1 MLRVSG
7 GQLVQYRV
15 PITTLLLFASVT
27 VYGQSLG
34 DVARENREKKAES
47 AATAPPK
54 LITDS
59 DLPKNAQGPEE
70 AGASGKV
77 QAASAGKTGAGR
89 AAATSP
95 LDPRAMEQW
104 RKQILAQKRT
114 VATLEKRL
122 ARFQA
127 SLSSVDANA
136 IARGEIFSRSQAL
149 EQERLAQVQ
158 EQLEEQRAKLLEMQ
172 EEARRAGM
180 HTQVYDP

>member
-7 GQLVQYRV
+7 RKLFSI
-15 PITTLLLFASVT
+15 PITALLLLASVA

-34 DVARENREKKAES
+34 NIAREDREKKAEA

-54 LITDS
+54 VITDA
-59 DLPKNAQGPEE
+59 DLAKDAQAPEEVGASANAQTP
-70 AGASGKV
+70 
-77 QAASAGKTGAGR
+77 SAGKSGTV
-89 AAATSP
+89 ATRP
-95 LDPRAMEQW
+95 LDPRAEQW
-104 RKQILAQKRT
+104 RRQILAQKRT

-127 SLSSVDANA
+127 SLSPMDASA
-136 IARGEIFSRSQAL
+136 ISRGEILSRNQAL
-149 EQERLAQVQ
+149 EQERLARVQ

-180 HTQVYDP
+180 HTLVYDP

>member
-7 GQLVQYRV
+7 RQLRHFGV
-15 PITTLLLFASVT
+15 PVTTLLLFASVT
-27 VYGQSLG
+27 AYGQSLG
-34 DVARENREKKAES
+34 DVARESREKKSEA

-54 LITDS
+54 VITDG
-59 DLPKNAQGPEE
+59 DLPKNAQEE
-70 AGASGKV
+70 AGGSSKPPTASP
-77 QAASAGKTGAGR
+77 GKTGAGK

-95 LDPRAMEQW
+95 ADTRAAEQW
-104 RKQILAQKRT
+104 RRQILAQKRT

>member
-1 MLRVSG
+1 MLRVSVRNLRQFG
-7 GQLVQYRV
+7 V
-15 PITTLLLFASVT
+15 PIATLLLLASVS

-34 DVARENREKKAES
+34 DVARESREKKAAS
-47 AATAPPK
+47 TPPK
-54 LITDS
+54 VITDA
-59 DLPKNAQGPEE
+59 DLGKDAEE
-70 AGASGKV
+70 TEQTGASSK
-77 QAASAGKTGAGR
+77 AHSASPAKTGTGN
-89 AAATSP
+89 AATSP
-95 LDPRAMEQW
+95 VNPQAAEQW

-136 IARGEIFSRSQAL
+136 IGSGEIFNRSQAL
-149 EQERLAQVQ
+149 EQERMAQVQ

>member
-7 GQLVQYRV
+7 RKLCGI
-15 PITTLLLFASVT
+15 PITTLLLLANVA

-34 DVARENREKKAES
+34 DVAREDREKKAET

-54 LITDS
+54 VITDA
-59 DLPKNAQGPEE
+59 DLAKGAQAPEE
-70 AGASGKV
+70 VGAPAKA
-77 QAASAGKTGAGR
+77 QTASAGKTGAGK
-89 AAATSP
+89 AVATNP
-95 LDPRAMEQW
+95 LDPRAEQW
-104 RKQILAQKRT
+104 RRQILAQKRT

-127 SLSSVDANA
+127 SLSPMDASA
-136 IARGEIFSRSQAL
+136 IARGEILSRNQAL

-158 EQLEEQRAKLLEMQ
+158 EQLEEQRAKLLDMQ

-180 HTQVYDP
+180 HTLVYDP